1 MSQNQFHSLK
11 VASVARNT
19 RDAVVVTFDLP
30 DTLTEEFA
38 FLPGQYLTLRTQLN
52 GEELRRSYSIC
63 SAPHDKL
70 LRVAIKKVDEG
81 TFSSWANQEL
91 SLIHI

>member
-1 MSQNQFHSLK
+1 MSLNQFHPLK

-30 DTLTEEFA
+30 DTLADEFA

-52 GEELRRSYSIC
+52 GEEPKRFVSLGLSADSRGTRRLIATR
-63 SAPHDKL
+63 APVHQD
-70 LRVAIKKVDEG
+70 VG
-81 TFSSWANQEL
+81 
-91 SLIHI
+91 